1 MSNRELKYSHDGT
14 KESEAKN
21 VRRNLE
27 AMREV
32 YTQLDENDVLAIVS
46 EVYQQ
51 QGGRQSHDYRIG

>member
-21 VRRNLE
+21 VRRNLK

-32 YTQLDENDVLAIVS
+32 YNKLDESDVVQLVR
-46 EVYQQ
+46 EVYKE
-51 QGGRQSHDYRIG
+51 GTDGENDKPSA

>member
-1 MSNRELKYSHDGT
+1 VNNSELKYSHDGT
-14 KESEAKN
+14 KESAAKN